1 MSRQAPTCNSIIH
14 QQHEKESSGGLFK
27 YGGLKIQETNYKDST
42 FLMYDINKKF
52 KSFVWLFLSSS
63 QRGSLTLLLCGEYG
77 LVWALEQVF
86 QHGFKSP
93 RLFKNVF
100 IWDFLGK
107 YFVWSGQCSLPVP
120 VPSPG
125 KCGAVAMLRGGAKS
139 HVLLMHLY

>member
-63 QRGSLTLLLCGEYG
+63 
-77 LVWALEQVF
+77 
-86 QHGFKSP
+86 
-93 RLFKNVF
+93 
-100 IWDFLGK
+100 
-107 YFVWSGQCSLPVP
+107 
-120 VPSPG
+120 
-125 KCGAVAMLRGGAKS
+125 
-139 HVLLMHLY
+139 